1 MAGRDD
7 DKDKTVFGGPP
18 QGKPRGTTDIWSR
31 GPQGGQQGQGGD
43 DGRTMI
49 GRPGQAGSPFG
60 GDQHTAS
67 PFGQPQGGGLRL
79 RLFFLGAL
87 IGVDAV
93 AVDHQPPEEELRSQ
107 VDQHRAK
114 EHEIVVP
121 ACVGQRG
128 SPERGKRGKRTI
140 V

>member
-18 QGKPRGTTDIWSR
+18 QGQPQGQPRGQQQGQPPGQPRATTDIWSR
-31 GPQGGQQGQGGD
+31 GPQGQGGD

-67 PFGQPQGGGLRL
+67 PFGQPQGMKAGTYPARVTIDETFVFETSGRFHLQTVVD
-79 RLFFLGAL
+79 LFKNASGA
-87 IGVDAV
+87 
-93 AVDHQPPEEELRSQ
+93 S
-107 VDQHRAK
+107 
-114 EHEIVVP
+114 
-121 ACVGQRG
+121 G
-128 SPERGKRGKRTI
+128 S
-140 V
+140 

>member
-31 GPQGGQQGQGGD
+31 GPQGQGGD

-67 PFGQPQGGGLRL
+67 PFGQPQGGGD
-79 RLFFLGAL
+79 GSTW
-87 IGVDAV
+87 IGGPARP
-93 AVDHQPPEEELRSQ
+93 AQAQPGYGQQGSGQPPGGY
-107 VDQHRAK
+107 
-114 EHEIVVP
+114 
-121 ACVGQRG
+121 GQAPSG
-128 SPERGKRGKRTI
+128 SPWPG
-140 V
+140 